1 MSDALTTCTRGWYL
15 CIEFKIVCNQYGEDG
30 EDGEDGEGAEDAE
43 DAEDKWKN
51 MTCTDSGLAV

>member
-15 CIEFKIVCNQYGEDG
+15 CIEFKIVCNRHGEDNEDG
-30 EDGEDGEGAEDAE
+30 EDAEDDD

-51 MTCTDSGLAV
+51 MTCTDSGLVV